1 MTSLALAR
9 AARNRM
15 PRNGAIMLVVSGL
28 APDLDYASYIGGP
41 GAFLRFHRSLLHSIP
56 GSAVMVLAI
65 AGAFWAFEKH
75 SSRKSLGRNSRASLP
90 FKAALA
96 VCAVGAGAHILLDLA
111 SGVGVQ
117 LLWPLG
123 ERWYEWD
130 LAANLDPWILALLLA
145 GIFLP
150 QLFRLVNE
158 EVGDRKK
165 PTGASPAA
173 MVTLLLLAA
182 YFGARASLRSRA
194 IELLLSRE
202 YHGRGP
208 HSAGAFPT
216 STNPFSWRGLVVTDN
231 SIEEMSVPLGPGA
244 DFDPDRSLTHFK
256 PDDSPAL
263 DAGEKTAASKIFL
276 AWTRFPLATVS
287 ALEDG
292 YRFELRDLRFPPNDP
307 SPANI
312 LCRVDFDR
320 GLRIKHQEFRQARA
334 PNP

>member
-1 MTSLALAR
+1 LTSLALAR
-9 AARNRM
+9 AARNRL

-28 APDLDYASYIGGP
+28 AADLDYASYIGGP
-41 GAFLRFHRSLLHSIP
+41 GTFLRFHRAVLHSIP
-56 GSAVMVLAI
+56 GSAVMVLGI

-75 SSRKSLGRNSRASLP
+75 SARKPPGRNQTVPLP
-90 FKAALA
+90 FRAALA

-130 LAANLDPWILALLLA
+130 LATNLDPWILALLLA

-150 QLFRLVNE
+150 QLFKLVNE
-158 EVGDRKK
+158 EVGDRRK

-173 MVTLLLLAA
+173 IVTLLLLAG
-182 YFGARASLRSRA
+182 YLGARASLRSRA
-194 IELLLSRE
+194 IDLLLSRE

-208 HSAGAFPT
+208 RSAGAFPT
-216 STNPFSWRGLVVTDN
+216 SSSPFDWRGLVVTDN
-231 SIEEMSVPLGPGA
+231 SIEELRVPLGPGA

-263 DAGEKTAASKIFL
+263 DAGEKTAAAKVFL
-276 AWTRFPLATVS
+276 AYTRFPLAAVS
-287 ALEDG
+287 GLEDG
-292 YRFELRDLRFPPNDP
+292 YRFELRDLRFPLDDP
-307 SPANI
+307 SPANV

-320 GLRIKHQEFRQARA
+320 GLRIKRQEFRHASA
-334 PNP
+334 PNL